1 MRRIRDSRE
10 NETEQNVRT
19 AFENFADG
27 KRKRKDIREYEKHID
42 ENVRLVLADI
52 INETF
57 APQGYTEEL
66 IFDKKP
72 RRLAKAPIRDH
83 HTEAAAILPYERKI
97 YDYISWRAPAVRP
110 GLGTHAMFRFVRNE
124 LYRFPQ
130 LEVGYYIQLDIHHYF
145 PRMDHEI
152 LKRKVDNLFKKG
164 KLRTFIYKVIDS
176 YPRGAPLGIKVA
188 QLFGMI
194 DLADFDRMAER
205 FFGIADDP
213 EKMAYW
219 TSRFI
224 TEKIMTARSRDAPE
238 LGMGS
243 QYLAGKFERYAHE
256 GLRHYFRFV
265 DNILIVHQDKTFLRL
280 ARDLVIMHLT
290 RDYRAQ
296 MNSDYN
302 VRPVWMGIRLC
313 GYVFYHDHTEVAKKN
328 KQNLARKIARLKKK
342 GLSEEQIR
350 IRLSSQIGYVKHA
363 DSINLFKKL
372 GMEKSLGKIIQK
384 RRVRPPFKGMTA
396 EQKVNFSTIVAK
408 VDQEKDPVKIFL
420 TDYVIMDSKL
430 EKETVA
436 VQVTNSDGRPEEI
449 VRQQPGKVLAIR
461 FKKIIKTFVMTNAR
475 GEEEETYIFEKKR
488 DAGGEP
494 TEQDAEFYTFS
505 GSRIM
510 IDQAQRDFSPEDLP
524 APTIVQQFRGKDNK
538 LYTKFT

>member
-164 KLRTFIYKVIDS
+164 KLRTFINKVIDS

-194 DLADFDRMAER
+194 DLADFDRKAER

-243 QYLAGKFERYAHE
+243 QYLAGKFERYARE

-265 DNILIVHQDKTFLRL
+265 DNILIIHQDKTFLRL

-436 VQVTNSDGRPEEI
+436 VQVTNSDGKPEEI

-461 FKKIIKTFVMTNAR
+461 FKKIIKTFVTTNAR

-524 APTIVQQFRGKDNK
+524 APTIIQQFRGKDNK

>member
-238 LGMGS
+238 LGKGS
-243 QYLAGKFERYAHE
+243 QYLAGKFERYARE

-265 DNILIVHQDKTFLRL
+265 DNILIIHQDKTFLRL

-296 MNSDYN
+296 MNTDYN

-436 VQVTNSDGRPEEI
+436 VQVTNSDGKPEEI

-461 FKKIIKTFVMTNAR
+461 FKKIIKTFVTTNAR

-524 APTIVQQFRGKDNK
+524 APTIIQQFRGKDNK